1 MNLIDKYIQIKTE
14 GGLCFAKVKAIR
26 IDKPSFGYIDLFC
39 YWVTDTNNTA
49 HNNTWVLVEEKSI
62 IIIPNP
68 AIASKD

>member
-1 MNLIDKYIQIKTE
+1 MELENKHVKIEINSK
-14 GGLCFAKVKAIR
+14 LCFAKVKETR
-26 IDKPSFGYIDLFC
+26 KDKPSFGYIDLFC

-62 IIIPNP
+62 IIIPHP